1 MSIYLKTQQKPTH
14 EAAWCIERVHGGP
27 VPCTRVTLVS
37 HLSISSLEDG
47 FPLQSLMAGG
57 VVGRS
62 VGEHL
67 SGRRSVQTG
76 ITLTA
81 GFGGSEALRK
91 TRLTEGVLA
100 LS

>member
-1 MSIYLKTQQKPTH
+1 M
-14 EAAWCIERVHGGP
+14 
-27 VPCTRVTLVS
+27 PCTRVTLVS

-47 FPLQSLMAGG
+47 FPLQSLMVCVWGRGAGA